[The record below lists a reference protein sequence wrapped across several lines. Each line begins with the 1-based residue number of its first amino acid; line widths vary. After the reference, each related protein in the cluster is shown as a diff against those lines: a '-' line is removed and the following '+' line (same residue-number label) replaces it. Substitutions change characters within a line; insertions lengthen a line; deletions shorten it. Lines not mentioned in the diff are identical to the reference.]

1 MFDLMPFN
9 RREDNLFHYLDNLE
23 KNFWGD
29 LATNVS
35 SFRTDVLDKGDK
47 FVLEAEL
54 PGFQK
59 EDIDIHVE
67 GNTLTISA
75 QHKEESEE
83 KKDGKFV
90 RRERKYGSFTRSFD
104 ISDIDQAKINAS
116 YDNGILSVELPKQ
129 VEVVPAPT
137 KIDIKSGFL
146 PFSLPFSPLNNSGG
160 LFLSKS
166 SPRIRFP
173 QPGFLKNFIKAPRSR
188 PHFLKPRTL
197 FILGNILFL

>member
-23 KNFWGD
+23 KNLWGD
-29 LATNVS
+29 LSADVS

-137 KIDIKSGFL
+137 KIDIK
-146 PFSLPFSPLNNSGG
+146 
-160 LFLSKS
+160 
-166 SPRIRFP
+166 
-173 QPGFLKNFIKAPRSR
+173 
-188 PHFLKPRTL
+188 
-197 FILGNILFL
+197 

>member
-1 MFDLMPFN
+1 MFDLMPFD
-9 RREDNLFHYLDNLE
+9 RREGNLFHYLDNLE
-23 KNFWGD
+23 KNLWGD
-29 LATNVS
+29 LSADVS

-137 KIDIKSGFL
+137 KINIK
-146 PFSLPFSPLNNSGG
+146 
-160 LFLSKS
+160 
-166 SPRIRFP
+166 
-173 QPGFLKNFIKAPRSR
+173 
-188 PHFLKPRTL
+188 
-197 FILGNILFL
+197 

>member
-1 MFDLMPFN
+1 MFDLIPFEHKN
-9 RREDNLFHYLDNLE
+9 NDLFRYLDDME
-23 KNFWGD
+23 RAFFGG
-29 LATNVS
+29 NVDIAPCK
-35 SFRTDVLDKGDK
+35 TDIVDEGSRYVLKAD
-47 FVLEAEL
+47 L

-137 KIDIKSGFL
+137 KIDIK
-146 PFSLPFSPLNNSGG
+146 
-160 LFLSKS
+160 
-166 SPRIRFP
+166 
-173 QPGFLKNFIKAPRSR
+173 
-188 PHFLKPRTL
+188 
-197 FILGNILFL
+197 

>member
-1 MFDLMPFN
+1 M
-9 RREDNLFHYLDNLE
+9 
-23 KNFWGD
+23 
-29 LATNVS
+29 
-35 SFRTDVLDKGDK
+35 LDKGDK

-83 KKDGKFV
+83 KKEGKFV

-137 KIDIKSGFL
+137 KINIK
-146 PFSLPFSPLNNSGG
+146 
-160 LFLSKS
+160 
-166 SPRIRFP
+166 
-173 QPGFLKNFIKAPRSR
+173 
-188 PHFLKPRTL
+188 
-197 FILGNILFL
+197 

>member
-1 MFDLMPFN
+1 MFDLMPFD
-9 RREDNLFHYLDNLE
+9 RREGNLFHYLDNLE
-23 KNFWGD
+23 KNLWGD
-29 LATNVS
+29 LSADVS
-35 SFRTDVLDKGDK
+35 SFRTDVLDKGDR

-59 EDIDIHVE
+59 EDIDIHVD

-129 VEVVPAPT
+129 VEVVPTPT
-137 KIDIKSGFL
+137 KIDIK
-146 PFSLPFSPLNNSGG
+146 
-160 LFLSKS
+160 
-166 SPRIRFP
+166 
-173 QPGFLKNFIKAPRSR
+173 
-188 PHFLKPRTL
+188 
-197 FILGNILFL
+197 

>member
-1 MFDLMPFN
+1 MGSEMCIRDS
-9 RREDNLFHYLDNLE
+9 
-23 KNFWGD
+23 

-35 SFRTDVLDKGDK
+35 SFRTDVLDKGDR

-59 EDIDIHVE
+59 EDIDIHVD

-129 VEVVPAPT
+129 VEVVPTPT
-137 KIDIKSGFL
+137 KIDIK
-146 PFSLPFSPLNNSGG
+146 
-160 LFLSKS
+160 
-166 SPRIRFP
+166 
-173 QPGFLKNFIKAPRSR
+173 
-188 PHFLKPRTL
+188 
-197 FILGNILFL
+197 

>member
-35 SFRTDVLDKGDK
+35 SFRTDVLDNGDK

-75 QHKEESEE
+75 P
-83 KKDGKFV
+83 V
-90 RRERKYGSFTRSFD
+90 
-104 ISDIDQAKINAS
+104 S
-116 YDNGILSVELPKQ
+116 YTHL
-129 VEVVPAPT
+129 A
-137 KIDIKSGFL
+137 
-146 PFSLPFSPLNNSGG
+146 
-160 LFLSKS
+160 
-166 SPRIRFP
+166 
-173 QPGFLKNFIKAPRSR
+173 PGFFSKERLFTCPATTRPPTCTWPPARHWRRPGFSNMKFPISAFRARKAA
-188 PHFLKPRTL
+188 
-197 FILGNILFL
+197 II

>member
-35 SFRTDVLDKGDK
+35 SFRTDVLDKGDR

-59 EDIDIHVE
+59 EDIDIHVD

-90 RRERKYGSFTRSFD
+90 RRERSTAPLPEASTFPISTR
-104 ISDIDQAKINAS
+104 
-116 YDNGILSVELPKQ
+116 L
-129 VEVVPAPT
+129 
-137 KIDIKSGFL
+137 KST
-146 PFSLPFSPLNNSGG
+146 PPMITE
-160 LFLSKS
+160 S
-166 SPRIRFP
+166 SR
-173 QPGFLKNFIKAPRSR
+173 
-188 PHFLKPRTL
+188 
-197 FILGNILFL
+197 

>member
-59 EDIDIHVE
+59 EDIDIRVD
-67 GNTLTISA
+67 GNTLIVSA

-83 KKDGKFV
+83 KKDGKFI
-90 RRERKYGSFTRSFD
+90 RRERKYGSFSRSFD
-104 ISDIDQAKINAS
+104 VTDIDHGKIHAA
-116 YDNGILSVELPKQ
+116 YENGVLTVELPKQ

-137 KIDIKSGFL
+137 KIEIK
-146 PFSLPFSPLNNSGG
+146 
-160 LFLSKS
+160 
-166 SPRIRFP
+166 
-173 QPGFLKNFIKAPRSR
+173 
-188 PHFLKPRTL
+188 
-197 FILGNILFL
+197 

>member
-1 MFDLMPFN
+1 MFDLMPFD
-9 RREDNLFHYLDNLE
+9 RREGNLFHYLDNLE
-23 KNFWGD
+23 KNLWGD
-29 LATNVS
+29 LSADVS

-137 KIDIKSGFL
+137 KIEIK
-146 PFSLPFSPLNNSGG
+146 
-160 LFLSKS
+160 
-166 SPRIRFP
+166 
-173 QPGFLKNFIKAPRSR
+173 
-188 PHFLKPRTL
+188 
-197 FILGNILFL
+197 

>member
-59 EDIDIHVE
+59 R
-67 GNTLTISA
+67 GYRYSCGG
-75 QHKEESEE
+75 QH
-83 KKDGKFV
+83 
-90 RRERKYGSFTRSFD
+90 
-104 ISDIDQAKINAS
+104 SDH
-116 YDNGILSVELPKQ
+116 L
-129 VEVVPAPT
+129 
-137 KIDIKSGFL
+137 
-146 PFSLPFSPLNNSGG
+146 
-160 LFLSKS
+160 
-166 SPRIRFP
+166 
-173 QPGFLKNFIKAPRSR
+173 
-188 PHFLKPRTL
+188 RTA
-197 FILGNILFL
+197 

>member
-1 MFDLMPFN
+1 MFDLIPFEHKN
-9 RREDNLFHYLDNLE
+9 NDLFRYLDDME
-23 KNFWGD
+23 RAFFGG
-29 LATNVS
+29 NVDIAPCK
-35 SFRTDVLDKGDK
+35 TDIVDEGSRYVLKAD
-47 FVLEAEL
+47 L

-129 VEVVPAPT
+129 VEVVPTPT
-137 KIDIKSGFL
+137 KIDIK
-146 PFSLPFSPLNNSGG
+146 
-160 LFLSKS
+160 
-166 SPRIRFP
+166 
-173 QPGFLKNFIKAPRSR
+173 
-188 PHFLKPRTL
+188 
-197 FILGNILFL
+197 

>member
-1 MFDLMPFN
+1 MFDLMPFD
-9 RREDNLFHYLDNLE
+9 RREGNLFHYLDNLE
-23 KNFWGD
+23 KNLWGD
-29 LATNVS
+29 LSADVS

-104 ISDIDQAKINAS
+104 ISDIDQAKINAPM
-116 YDNGILSVELPKQ
+116 ITE
-129 VEVVPAPT
+129 
-137 KIDIKSGFL
+137 
-146 PFSLPFSPLNNSGG
+146 
-160 LFLSKS
+160 S
-166 SPRIRFP
+166 SR
-173 QPGFLKNFIKAPRSR
+173 
-188 PHFLKPRTL
+188 
-197 FILGNILFL
+197 

>member
-1 MFDLMPFN
+1 MFDLIPFEHKN
-9 RREDNLFHYLDNLE
+9 NDLFRYLDDME
-23 KNFWGD
+23 RAFFGG
-29 LATNVS
+29 NVDIAPCK
-35 SFRTDVLDKGDK
+35 TDIVDEGSRYVVK
-47 FVLEAEL
+47 AAL

-59 EDIDIHVE
+59 EDIDIHVD

-129 VEVVPAPT
+129 VEVVPTPT
-137 KIDIKSGFL
+137 KIDIK
-146 PFSLPFSPLNNSGG
+146 
-160 LFLSKS
+160 
-166 SPRIRFP
+166 
-173 QPGFLKNFIKAPRSR
+173 
-188 PHFLKPRTL
+188 
-197 FILGNILFL
+197 